1 MRPLFIAIAIVFG
14 ISGTTHAAVHFMG
27 MDGSSRGT
35 LDVADDG
42 ANKGK
47 VVVDVNGKETLLGSG
62 GGSCILCEVLTAK
75 IEIENGTAQILPRVP
90 DVYVGDAA
98 TRFKKVFSEKFNA
111 GEYELVVATPELAT
125 AAVGKMLGI
134 VSADGATAKIG
145 LTDTKDART
154 DVLVA
159 DMAQAKN
166 DIATLKAQLAKVQ
179 AALEVQ
185 VKDAGSCRSVTTV
198 VPILK
203 TIVTG
208 DWVVMSS
215 AAVYPIQI

>member
-62 GGSCILCEVLTAK
+62 GGSCGILCAVLTAK
-75 IEIENGTAQILPRVP
+75 IENGKAQILPIVP

-98 TRFKKVFSEKFNA
+98 TRFKTVFSETINA
-111 GEYELVVATPELAT
+111 KEYELAMATPELAT